1 MELENRPASS
11 GPQHGASTAGGL
23 PGSIDGLELPEL
35 RERLGCDDAVIE
47 TILRLFLSEYG
58 GWHGDFAAACAAQ
71 DMATMT
77 RMAHTLKGSALNI
90 AAPRLQAAALAL
102 ETALR
107 EGRGAQPALVQ
118 ECSQALQELL
128 QALRISLPVPQ
139 APAAGTA
146 TEQEQ
151 QEVIVRLRELLRL
164 RRIVSPALQQ
174 QVRAALS
181 PLDTNG
187 RLATLLDQLAQF
199 EYRKAQQT
207 LAEIEQDMK

>member
-1 MELENRPASS
+1 
-11 GPQHGASTAGGL
+11 
-23 PGSIDGLELPEL
+23 
-35 RERLGCDDAVIE
+35 
-47 TILRLFLSEYG
+47 
-58 GWHGDFAAACAAQ
+58 
-71 DMATMT
+71 
-77 RMAHTLKGSALNI
+77 
-90 AAPRLQAAALAL
+90 
-102 ETALR
+102 
-107 EGRGAQPALVQ
+107 LVQ